1 MARIIAMNNNE
12 YNRTATKQFLVTA
25 GIVSTSIITLAT
37 LTYFGFQNLIHKI
50 NSQSNPTQPDN
61 LLFIP
66 GNDVLNT
73 PTTPTSAVGVQNVD
87 CIEFY
92 GKELLQN
99 HNKITITINGR
110 TMTIEPNTPIELC
123 GIPVTPTP

>member
-1 MARIIAMNNNE
+1 
-12 YNRTATKQFLVTA
+12 
-25 GIVSTSIITLAT
+25 
-37 LTYFGFQNLIHKI
+37 
-50 NSQSNPTQPDN
+50 NPTQPDTP
-61 LLFIP
+61 LSTP

-73 PTTPTSAVGVQNVD
+73 PTTPTSAVEVQNVD
-87 CIEFY
+87 CIEVY

-110 TMTIEPNTPIELC
+110 TMSIEPNTSIELC